1 MRKEDFNIMA
11 NIKMIEELKANLL
24 CLIGDLYT
32 LLTRGSGIEVKYVRK
47 EDFNIMANIKMIEE
61 LKANLLC
68 LIGDLYTLLTRGT
81 NIARDSI
88 LNCIS
93 GAILILYVLAQKLGY
108 SCNEVDDD
116 MKKKLKIGITARD
129 SILNCISGAILILY
143 VLAQKL
149 GYSCNEVDD
158 DMKKKLKIG
167 ITEEHEY
174 EREGKNLSKLQNHIK
189 QR

>member
-1 MRKEDFNIMA
+1 MKYVRKEEFNIMA

-32 LLTRGSGIEVKYVRK
+32 LLTK
-47 EDFNIMANIKMIEE
+47 
-61 LKANLLC
+61 
-68 LIGDLYTLLTRGT
+68 GT

-108 SCNEVDDD
+108 SCSEVDDD
-116 MKKKLKIGITARD
+116 MR
-129 SILNCISGAILILY
+129 
-143 VLAQKL
+143 
-149 GYSCNEVDD
+149 
-158 DMKKKLKIG
+158 KKLKIG

>member
-1 MRKEDFNIMA
+1 MKKE
-11 NIKMIEELKANLL
+11 E
-24 CLIGDLYT
+24 
-32 LLTRGSGIEVKYVRK
+32 
-47 EDFNIMANIKMIEE
+47 FNIMANIKMIEE

-108 SCNEVDDD
+108 RCSEVDDD
-116 MKKKLKIGITARD
+116 MR
-129 SILNCISGAILILY
+129 
-143 VLAQKL
+143 
-149 GYSCNEVDD
+149 
-158 DMKKKLKIG
+158 KKLKIG

>member
-1 MRKEDFNIMA
+1 M
-11 NIKMIEELKANLL
+11 
-24 CLIGDLYT
+24 
-32 LLTRGSGIEVKYVRK
+32 RK

-116 MKKKLKIGITARD
+116 MR
-129 SILNCISGAILILY
+129 
-143 VLAQKL
+143 
-149 GYSCNEVDD
+149 
-158 DMKKKLKIG
+158 KKLKIG

-174 EREGKNLSKLQNHIK
+174 EKEGKNLSKLQSHIK

>member
-1 MRKEDFNIMA
+1 MRKEEFNIMA
-11 NIKMIEELKANLL
+11 NIKMIA
-24 CLIGDLYT
+24 
-32 LLTRGSGIEVKYVRK
+32 
-47 EDFNIMANIKMIEE
+47 E

-116 MKKKLKIGITARD
+116 MRKKLKIGI
-129 SILNCISGAILILY
+129 I
-143 VLAQKL
+143 
-149 GYSCNEVDD
+149 
-158 DMKKKLKIG
+158 
-167 ITEEHEY
+167 EEHEY